1 MNVDSESLKKEV
13 TAGIERLQGLR
24 DEVRVRLHLAGMEIK
39 DEWNKLE
46 PYLFE
51 IEQKAADATAS
62 TRDAITHGL
71 ERLETLR
78 KKLD

>member
-13 TAGIERLQGLR
+13 EAGMTRLQGLR

-39 DEWNKLE
+39 DEWAKLE
-46 PYLFE
+46 PYLID
-51 IEQKAADATAS
+51 IEKKALDATAS
-62 TRDAITHGL
+62 TREALSHGL

-78 KKLD
+78 KKMD

>member
-1 MNVDSESLKKEV
+1 MNVDSDSLKKEV
-13 TAGIERLQGLR
+13 EAGMTRLQGLR
-24 DEVRVRLHLAGMEIK
+24 DEVRVRLHLAGMELK
-39 DEWNKLE
+39 DEWAKLE
-46 PYLFE
+46 PYLLDLE
-51 IEQKAADATAS
+51 KKAIDATAS